1 MKFKIGIAA
10 ISVAAALF
18 SSGVWAA
25 APADDGLLAQGD
37 KQWAEGRVSD
47 ARTSFE
53 QALKANPRSVDAHM
67 KLAGLLFSNRNYS
80 EAIRTYQ
87 KTISLDGNN
96 ARAWMGLGL
105 AYRHTSQAE
114 LAKAAFEEAVR
125 IDPGR
130 KAQLA
135 QLADKTAEKPTEIPV
150 K

>member
-1 MKFKIGIAA
+1 MNFKIGIAA
-10 ISVAAALF
+10 VSVAAALF

-25 APADDGLLAQGD
+25 TTPAEAGLLAQGD
-37 KQWAEGRVSD
+37 AQWAEGRVNE

-53 QALKANPRSVDAHM
+53 QAVKAEPRSVDAHM

-87 KTISLDGNN
+87 KSISLDGNN

-105 AYRHTSQAE
+105 AYRHTSQPE
-114 LAKAAFEEAVR
+114 LAKAAFDEAVR
-125 IDPGR
+125 IDPNR
-130 KAQLA
+130 KAMLA
-135 QLADKTAEKPTEIPV
+135 QLAEKPLDKPA